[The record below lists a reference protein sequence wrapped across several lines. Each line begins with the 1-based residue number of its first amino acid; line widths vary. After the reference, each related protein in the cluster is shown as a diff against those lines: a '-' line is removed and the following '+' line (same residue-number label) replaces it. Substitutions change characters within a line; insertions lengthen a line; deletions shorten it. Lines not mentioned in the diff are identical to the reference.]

1 MISILVGNL
10 PEIKNQIKENVVGW
24 YGQPSDIIQPTTQ
37 FGGKLE
43 ATNFYKTR
51 NMTLEAIQIP
61 SLHQSCNLTYSS
73 ENTCQF
79 GDIKNRIILNLRKR
93 KDLNN
98 SRALIIGKYSS
109 QKSILEKT

>member
-1 MISILVGNL
+1 MLLDGN
-10 PEIKNQIKENVVGW
+10 
-24 YGQPSDIIQPTTQ
+24 GQPSDIIQPTAQ
-37 FGGKLE
+37 FWRKLE
-43 ATNFYKTR
+43 TTNFYKTK
-51 NMTLEAIQIP
+51 NVTLEAIQIP

-73 ENTCQF
+73 ENAGQY

-98 SRALIIGKYSS
+98 SRALIISKYSL